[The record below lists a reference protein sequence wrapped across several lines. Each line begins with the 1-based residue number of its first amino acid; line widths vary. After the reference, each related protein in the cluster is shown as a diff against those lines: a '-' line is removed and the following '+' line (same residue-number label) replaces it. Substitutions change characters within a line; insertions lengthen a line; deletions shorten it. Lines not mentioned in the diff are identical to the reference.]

1 MRERNQSCL
10 EAQMNRLNT
19 ISNECG
25 MKIKI
30 RRTKVLEMSK
40 GKGTFVGIHI
50 GGKEP
55 E

>member
-1 MRERNQSCL
+1 VNIL
-10 EAQMNRLNT
+10 KT

-25 MKIKI
+25 MKINI

-40 GKGTFVGIHI
+40 GKGIAVGIHI